1 MKRTILFLLS
11 LIHIAFA
18 QSPTPESPLKF
29 IFKTSAETVQGKIT
43 EQRKTYSLT
52 DWTAVEASVRKN
64 NSNVEAQIQ
73 EIDLK
78 AQTIYTQLKKLQAAN
93 NIIELQ
99 ANLDALKEARKKI
112 LATTEQQLQSI
123 NFRCLFIG
131 ICSQIDPFAAEKDHL
146 QKIREAIAPDAIST
160 MNGAFIESIT
170 ELKDYKVEYDY
181 IREKVSGSMEPEGSE
196 YEDRNFSEGYF
207 LQIRQEKI
215 YPLMQ
220 KVNNIGLGTARP
232 ANVKVIDLVN
242 NTGYA
247 TELNYITDAA
257 LRQRVMS
264 FIDDKRMTLVA
275 DIERYNNNM
284 RQQEKIIA
292 QEAKDKLDEQDAKIK
307 AAEKELATNTENA
320 KNILKEI
327 GVNFNINNL
336 KGCLGEAEKIL
347 IGKLATFNNEKSLA
361 KSNELIAQVF
371 DVAAQSGLPAQDLA
385 QNAVTKVG
393 VINQANSQVKGFLRE
408 VAMKN
413 GAIESYNAATA
424 TDVYREV
431 DNYWAYPIPNG
442 GSFKMGVV
450 AKFKITGKNA
460 VTIPVTSPSPLPEPT
475 PKPKPSG
482 TQAPA
487 PKPRPRFDEA
497 SPKNPGASNEF
508 DKAVNPDM
516 IFVEGGTFSMGDVFG
531 DGLTDEK
538 PAHSVTLSSYYI
550 SKYEIT
556 VAEFATFIGET
567 RYVTDAENSSRN
579 KNWRHDEEGN
589 LRNKSAYNFP
599 VLYVSWN
606 DAVAYCKWLST
617 KSQFN
622 YRLPTEAEWEFAAR
636 SRGKKEKW
644 AGTSEA
650 NIVKVFAN
658 FIEGDPFKYAAPVGT
673 FSPNDLDIYDMNGNV
688 AEWCAD
694 FHSVDS
700 YKLDYSKGGT
710 ISNPQGP
717 TTAVS
722 YDRWGKASTVA
733 LNNTSTAQRVV
744 RGGSATT
751 TPEAAKTYSRGHNV
765 QNYTNSDVGFR
776 IVRNMN

>member
-1 MKRTILFLLS
+1 MKRSILFLFS
-11 LIHIAFA
+11 LIQIAFA

-29 IFKTSAETVQGKIT
+29 LFKTSAETVQGKIT

-64 NSNVEAQIQ
+64 NSSVEAQIQ

-99 ANLDALKEARKKI
+99 ANLDALKDARKKI
-112 LATTEQQLQSI
+112 LSTTEQQLQSI

-160 MNGAFIESIT
+160 LNGAFIESIT
-170 ELKDYKVEYDY
+170 ELKDYKVEYDF

-207 LQIRQEKI
+207 LQIRQEKV

-264 FIDDKRMTLVA
+264 FIEDKRTTLVA

-284 RQQEKIIA
+284 REQEKIIA
-292 QEAKDKLDEQDAKIK
+292 KEAKEKLDEQDAKIK
-307 AAEKELATNTENA
+307 AAEKELVTNTENA

-347 IGKLATFNNEKSLA
+347 TGKLATFNNEKSLA

-408 VAMKN
+408 VTMKN

-424 TDVYREV
+424 ADVYREV

-450 AKFKITGKNA
+450 AKFKITGKN
-460 VTIPVTSPSPLPEPT
+460 TITQPTIEPT
-475 PKPKPSG
+475 PKPKP
-482 TQAPA
+482 TPVTPNPAPA

-497 SPKNPGASNEF
+497 NPKNQGASNEF

-516 IFVEGGTFSMGDVFG
+516 IFVEGGSFSMGDIFG
-531 DGLTDEK
+531 NGLAEEK
-538 PAHSVTLSSYYI
+538 PAHNVMLSSYYI

-567 RYVTDAENSSRN
+567 HYVTDAESNGRN
-579 KNWRHDEEGN
+579 KSWRHDEEGN
-589 LRNKSAYNFP
+589 LRTQAAWNFP
-599 VLYVSWN
+599 VMYVSWN

-644 AGTSEA
+644 AGTSDA
-650 NIVKVFAN
+650 NITKVFAN

-673 FSPNDLDIYDMNGNV
+673 FSPNELDIYDMSGNV
-688 AEWCAD
+688 AEWCSD
-694 FHSVDS
+694 YYSTDY
-700 YKLDYSKGGT
+700 YKTGT
-710 ISNPQGP
+710 TTNPQGP
-717 TTAVS
+717 ATGVS
-722 YDRWGKASTVA
+722 FNRWGAPTSVQG
-733 LNNTSTAQRVV
+733 NVSTAERVV
-744 RGGSATT
+744 RGGSATSN
-751 TPEAAKTYSRGHNV
+751 PESAKTFSRSHSV
-765 QNYTNSDVGFR
+765 QNYTNSNVGFR